1 MKRKTFLTALA
12 VIFAAVCL
20 VYLASARTE
29 AEGITRVVL
38 PPGYRIERYI
48 SGLTF
53 PTAVT
58 WDESGVMYVSEAA
71 VSAGEGEQGIAAV
84 GGDGGQV
91 QGRIV
96 RVAPDVYEVV
106 VDGLNA
112 PVTDVKI
119 RYGKIYIA
127 HRDCV
132 SVIETG
138 TDFSEPKASLGEP
151 ASTAEQAGDQP
162 GQADRFGRFTR
173 TDLLQGLPFGDH
185 FTGEIAFGPD
195 GSIYVGHG
203 TVTNSGV
210 VGEDNF
216 QRGWAASFPEMHD
229 VPPMDVVLSGMN
241 FTSRDPRTS
250 NPFDNA
256 VTGGFL
262 PFGTQSTPGQK
273 ISGKSQASGVIYR
286 ISENENHAQ
295 VYAWGLRNPFGIGF
309 APDGRLI
316 AIDQGYQDRGS
327 RPVANAPDPVYEV
340 KQGAWYGWPDYAAG
354 ESITDPK
361 FKPSAKHAPLANLLQ
376 EHPKLE
382 KPLAVFQP
390 GTGLMKFGF
399 APEIFDPSRR
409 MYVAAFGEGDISC
422 ALAGTKGFRHGIS
435 AGSLDR
441 GDKTDRADH
450 PRRTDQTT
458 DQADKPSIPGG
469 CVYALD
475 MDTGQHE
482 LFAYNESLAPAGRS
496 LSGFN
501 HPVDVKF
508 GPDGSMY
515 VVDFGVI
522 ESDGKVYRGVP
533 GTGAVWKISVQ
544 RSELKIFREKCTALI
559 QSITGLAAPGEGDN
573 QGDSINV
580 PDSPLGQAQQP
591 QQTQAPQWDPDYT
604 QLQAQVEEYI
614 SGLAQLGQEWGV
626 YFKDLTSGKTFGVN
640 PDLQVPAASTVK
652 VPVVLYTSVLV
663 SRGELSW
670 NETVTYNAARDWRG
684 GAGIIQYTA
693 KDGDTFTIRELAE
706 KSITHSDNVAWK
718 MLERR
723 LGKDNLINFMKEI
736 GGTTVYPGGQNI
748 STPRDNA
755 IYMEAALHFS
765 KTDPEGEKLM
775 FDLANTIWNTGLNR
789 YITEVTV
796 AHKEGDIMG
805 VANDVGVIYAERP
818 YILSIMS
825 KGHED
830 VEAGFEKIGEISRMI
845 FDYQN
850 SLLSQ
855 HGLP

>member
-1 MKRKTFLTALA
+1 MSRKRLVWVLA
-12 VIFAAVCL
+12 ATLAAVSL
-20 VYLASARTE
+20 LYLTTTQTE
-29 AEGITRVVL
+29 AESITEVIL

-58 WDESGVMYVSEAA
+58 WDESGMMYVSEAA
-71 VSAGEGEQGIAAV
+71 VSAGEGSQGIAAV
-84 GGDGGQV
+84 AGKGGEL
-91 QGRIV
+91 QGRVV
-96 RVAPDVYEVV
+96 RVAPDVHEVV

-112 PVTDVKI
+112 PVTDVKMRNGI
-119 RYGKIYIA
+119 IYVA

-132 SVIETG
+132 SAIEISKGIDNVSTTG
-138 TDFSEPKASLGEP
+138 DGTQG
-151 ASTAEQAGDQP
+151 QP
-162 GQADRFGRFTR
+162 GQESRSRR

-185 FTGEIAFGPD
+185 FTGGIAFGPD
-195 GSIYVGHG
+195 GWIYVGHG

-216 QRGWAASFPEMHD
+216 QRGWASSFPEMHD
-229 VPPMDVVLSGMN
+229 VPARDIVLAGMN
-241 FTSRDPRTS
+241 FSSRDPRTA

-262 PFGTQSTPGQK
+262 PFGTQSTPGQQ
-273 ISGKSQASGVIYR
+273 ISGKSNAGAVIYR
-286 ISENENHAQ
+286 ITQDGDNAE
-295 VYAWGLRNPFGIGF
+295 VYAWGLRNPFGLGF
-309 APDGRLI
+309 SPDGRFI

-327 RPVANAPDPVYEV
+327 RPVANAPDPVYQI
-340 KQGAWYGWPDYAAG
+340 KQGGWYGWPDFAAG
-354 ESITDPK
+354 EPLTDPK
-361 FKPSAKHAPLANLLQ
+361 FKSQTKNAPLANLLQ
-376 EHPKLE
+376 EHPAVE
-382 KPLAVFQP
+382 KPIALFEP

-399 APEIFDPSRR
+399 APPIFDKSGRV
-409 MYVAAFGEGDISC
+409 YLAAFGEGDISC
-422 ALAGTKGFRHGIS
+422 ALAGAKGLQHGIS
-435 AGSLDR
+435 AGKKGSDL
-441 GDKTDRADH
+441 
-450 PRRTDQTT
+450 TT
-458 DQADKPSIPGG
+458 GG
-469 CVYALD
+469 SCVYALD
-475 MDTGQHE
+475 IDTGKHE
-482 LFAYNESLAPAGRS
+482 VFAYNSSKVPAGQS

-522 ESDGKVYRGVP
+522 ESDGKVYRGIP

-544 RSELKIFREKCTALI
+544 RSELKIFREKCMALL
-559 QSITGLAAPGEGDN
+559 QSIAGLGAGPAADEPGA
-573 QGDSINV
+573 
-580 PDSPLGQAQQP
+580 PDGLLGGIPETPLSP
-591 QQTQAPQWDPDYT
+591 WDPDYT
-604 QLQAQVEEYI
+604 EIQVQVEDYI
-614 SGLAQLGQEWGV
+614 NGLAELGQEWGV
-626 YFKDLTSGKTFGVN
+626 FFKDLSSGKTFGVN

-652 VPVVLYTSVLV
+652 VPVVLYTSLLV
-663 SRGELSW
+663 SQGELSW
-670 NETVTYNAARDWRG
+670 NETMTYNAARDWRG

-736 GGTTVYPGGQNI
+736 GGQTVYPGGQNI
-748 STPRDNA
+748 SAPRDNA
-755 IYMEAALHFS
+755 TYMEAALNFS

-789 YITEVTV
+789 YITEVQV

-818 YILSIMS
+818 YILSVMS

-830 VEAGFEKIGEISRMI
+830 VEAGFERIGEISRMI

-850 SLLSQ
+850 SLLRQ
-855 HGLP
+855 HKLP

>member
-1 MKRKTFLTALA
+1 MSSKRLLTALA
-12 VIFAAVCL
+12 IAFAAVCL
-20 VYLASARTE
+20 IYLSATRTE
-29 AEGITRVVL
+29 AESITEVIL

-53 PTAVT
+53 PTGIT
-58 WDESGVMYVSEAA
+58 WDESGVMYVCEAA
-71 VSAGEGEQGIAAV
+71 VSTREGPQGIAALA
-84 GGDGGQV
+84 GDGGPV
-91 QGRIV
+91 HGRIV
-96 RVAPDVYEVV
+96 WVGPDVHEVV
-106 VDGLNA
+106 IDGLNP

-119 RYGKIYIA
+119 RNGVIYVA

-132 SVIETG
+132 SAIEAI
-138 TDFSEPKASLGEP
+138 EAANAPVA
-151 ASTAEQAGDQP
+151 QGDAQEQP
-162 GQADRFGRFTR
+162 GQSDMFRR

-185 FTGEIAFGPD
+185 FTGEIAFGAD

-229 VPPMDVVLSGMN
+229 VPATDIVLSGMD
-241 FTSRDPRTS
+241 FTSRDPRTT

-262 PFGTQSTPGQK
+262 PFGTQSAPGQQ
-273 ISGKSQASGVIYR
+273 ISGKSQAGGVIYR
-286 ISENENHAQ
+286 IAENGDTAK

-316 AIDQGYQDRGS
+316 ATDQGYQDRGS
-327 RPVANAPDPVYEV
+327 RPVANAPDPVYHIE
-340 KQGAWYGWPDYAAG
+340 QGAWYGWPDFAAG
-354 ESITDPK
+354 ESLTDPK
-361 FKPSAKHAPLANLLQ
+361 FRPPAKNAPLANLLQ
-376 EHPKLE
+376 EHPEVE
-382 KPLAVFQP
+382 KPIAVFEP

-399 APEIFDPSRR
+399 APAIFDNSQR
-409 MYVAAFGEGDISC
+409 MYVAAFGEGDIAC
-422 ALAGTKGFRHGIS
+422 AAAGTKGLRHGIA
-435 AGSLDR
+435 AGTKDTGS
-441 GDKTDRADH
+441 T
-450 PRRTDQTT
+450 
-458 DQADKPSIPGG
+458 PGS

-475 MDTGQHE
+475 LGTGQHE
-482 LFAYNESLAPAGRS
+482 VFAYNRTMAPAGRS

-533 GTGAVWKISVQ
+533 GTGAVWKISIQ
-544 RSELKIFREKCTALI
+544 RSELKLFREKCMALI
-559 QSITGLAAPGEGDN
+559 QSIAGLGAPQEGD
-573 QGDSINV
+573 GPGV
-580 PDSPLGQAQQP
+580 PDGILGS
-591 QQTQAPQWDPDYT
+591 APQSLSSSWDPDYT
-604 QLQAQVEEYI
+604 QIQAQVEEYI
-614 SGLAQLGQEWGV
+614 SGLTAQGQEWGV
-626 YFKDLTSGKTFGVN
+626 FFKDLTSGKTFGVN

-652 VPVVLYTSVLV
+652 VPVVLYTSMLV

-670 NETVTYNAARDWRG
+670 NETMTYNTARDWRG
-684 GAGIIQYTA
+684 GAGVIQYTA

-736 GGTTVYPGGQNI
+736 GGQTVYPGGQNI

-755 IYMEAALHFS
+755 TYMEAALNFS

-830 VEAGFEKIGEISRMI
+830 VEAGFERIGEISRMI
-845 FDYQN
+845 FEYQN
-850 SLLSQ
+850 SMLR
-855 HGLP
+855 